1 MAVLKEALHS
11 HPALHNSP
19 YLPRLES
26 PGQRPERGCMKRI
39 DWYFDYISPYAYLQL
54 QRLGEFAGIAE
65 IRPVPVLFAGL
76 LNATGNLG
84 PAEIPAKRLW
94 TYRFCQFTAG
104 RLGVPFR
111 MPPAHPFNP
120 LRILRL
126 SIALGSDLAAIDA
139 IFRFVWGEGRDPD
152 AEWPALTAA
161 LGVAAADS
169 LIASADVKAALKA
182 NTDAAVAA
190 GVFGVPTLAVDGQS
204 FWGVDGTDFVHAYL
218 ADPAILEADAMK
230 RLENL
235 PAAAERRR

>member
-1 MAVLKEALHS
+1 
-11 HPALHNSP
+11 
-19 YLPRLES
+19 
-26 PGQRPERGCMKRI
+26 MKRI
-39 DWYFDYISPYAYLQL
+39 DWYFDYISPYAYLQS

-126 SIALGSDLAAIDA
+126 SIALGGDLAAIDT
-139 IFRFVWGEGRDPD
+139 IFRFVWAEGRDPVVD
-152 AEWPALTAA
+152 WPALTAA
-161 LGVAAADS
+161 LGVADAET
-169 LIASADVKAALKA
+169 LIAREAVKTALRE
-182 NTDAAVAA
+182 NTEKAVAA
-190 GVFGVPTLAVDGQS
+190 GVYGVPTLMIDGQA
-204 FWGVDGTDFVHAYL
+204 FWGVDGTDFAHAYL
-218 ADPAILEADAMK
+218 ADPAILDSGAMK
-230 RLENL
+230 RLETL

>member
-1 MAVLKEALHS
+1 
-11 HPALHNSP
+11 
-19 YLPRLES
+19 
-26 PGQRPERGCMKRI
+26 MKRI
-39 DWYFDYISPYAYLQL
+39 DWYFDYISPYAYLQS

-84 PAEIPAKRLW
+84 PAELPAKRLW

-126 SIALGSDLAAIDA
+126 SIALDGDLAAIDA
-139 IFRFVWGEGRDPD
+139 IFRFVWAEGREPN
-152 AEWPALTAA
+152 AEWPALTEA
-161 LGVAAADS
+161 LGAADADV
-169 LIASADVKAALKA
+169 LIAQEPVKAALKE

-190 GVFGVPTLAVDGQS
+190 GIFGVPTLAIDGEY
-204 FWGVDGTDFVHAYL
+204 FWGVDGTDFAHAYL
-218 ADPAILEADAMK
+218 ADPAILGTDAMK
-230 RLENL
+230 RLETL

>member
-1 MAVLKEALHS
+1 
-11 HPALHNSP
+11 
-19 YLPRLES
+19 
-26 PGQRPERGCMKRI
+26 MKCI
-39 DWYFDYISPYAYLQL
+39 DWYFDYISPYAYLQS

-76 LNATGNLG
+76 LNATGMLG

-94 TYRFCQFTAG
+94 TYRFCQFTAD

-126 SIALGSDLAAIDA
+126 SVALDGDPAAIDA
-139 IFRFVWGEGRDPD
+139 IFRFVWAEGRDPV
-152 AEWPALTAA
+152 AEWPALTAS
-161 LGVAAADS
+161 LGVAGADS
-169 LIASADVKAALKA
+169 LIGAADIKAALRA

-190 GVFGVPTLAVDGQS
+190 GVFGVPTLTVGGRH
-204 FWGVDGTDFVHAYL
+204 FWGVDGTDFAHAFL
-218 ADPAILEADAMK
+218 ADPGILETDAMK
-230 RLENL
+230 RLETL